1 MQQRKTTLTL
11 LLSTLLMLWL
21 SLASAQDLTYTFEND
36 KLTGPETISVNGFQN
51 ITSINNSDVELDVT
65 VAKLR
70 DGATLDELA
79 AADKTLNASFSG
91 EGDGGKAVGA
101 FIALADVIGGV
112 HQAPHTEASAYLKL
126 EPGNYVIIASSGGGP
141 GDTYK
146 AVYQAV
152 SVTEGESAEAPAADF
167 TLHMMDFHFDFPE
180 TMKAGE
186 QVWEVSN
193 TGSQPHFALIFKLNE
208 GATAEDV
215 LTFMSATEP
224 SGPPPFDF
232 GTIIQ
237 GVTAGQTFYTPVD
250 LTPGTYVAVCPL
262 PNLASGAPHFVDGMI
277 DTFTVQ

>member
-1 MQQRKTTLTL
+1 MPHRKTTLTL
-11 LLSTLLMLWL
+11 LFSTLMLWL
-21 SLASAQDLTYTFEND
+21 SLASAQDLTYTFAD
-36 KLTGPETISVNGFQN
+36 GKLTGPETISVNGFQN
-51 ITSINNSDVELDVT
+51 ITVLNNSDVELDVT

-79 AADKTLNASFSG
+79 AADKTLNASFS
-91 EGDGGKAVGA
+91 EGDGGKAMGA

-112 HQAPHTEASAYLKL
+112 HQTPHIEASAYLKL

-141 GDTYK
+141 DDSYK

-152 SVTEGESAEAPAADF
+152 TVTEGERAEAPAADF

-208 GATAEDV
+208 GKTAEDV
-215 LTFMSATEP
+215 TTWMTDFSGEP
-224 SGPPPFDF
+224 PVSFD
-232 GTIIQ
+232 GGAIIQ
-237 GVTAGQTFYTPVD
+237 GVTAGQTFYTPVN

-262 PNLASGAPHFVDGMI
+262 PNLASGAPHFVDGMV